1 MWGGHHAAGHAHSTN
16 TMDYSMW
23 GGHHAAGHAHS
34 TNTVDYSMQGGTMQ
48 PGMHTAQTQWIT
60 VCGVAPCGRACTQH
74 KHNGLQY
81 VGGAPCSRACTQ
93 HKHNGLQYAGGHHA
107 AGHAHSTNTV
117 DYSMRGG
124 TMRPGMHTTQTQ
136 WITVCG
142 VAPCGRACT
151 QHKHNGL
158 QYAGWHHAA
167 GHAHST
173 NTVDYSMQGGTM
185 RPGMHTTQTQWI
197 TVCRGAPCGRACTQ
211 HKHSGLQYVGG
222 APCGRACTQRKH
234 NGLQYVGGAPC
245 GRACTQ
251 RKHNGLQYVGGAPCS
266 RACTQH
272 KHSGLQYAG
281 GHHAAGHAHNTNT
294 MDYSM
299 RGGTMRPGM
308 HTAQTQWIT
317 VCGVAPCGRACTQ
330 HKHSGLQY
338 AGGAPCGRACTQ
350 HKHSGLQYVGG
361 APCSWACTNTMDN
374 ELNPQWR
381 GTEGNMAT
389 DKNEAVKANV
399 DELKKCCHVFM

>member
-1 MWGGHHAAGHAHSTN
+1 MRPGMHTAQTQWITVCGGG
-16 TMDYSMW
+16 TMRPGMHTAQTQW
-23 GGHHAAGHAHS
+23 I
-34 TNTVDYSMQGGTMQ
+34 TVCGGGTMQ

-60 VCGVAPCGRACTQH
+60 VCR
-74 KHNGLQY
+74 
-81 VGGAPCSRACTQ
+81 GAPCSRACTQ
-93 HKHNGLQYAGGHHA
+93 HKHSGLQYAGGAPCGRACTQHKHSGLQYAGWHHA
-107 AGHAHSTNTV
+107 AGHAHNTNTM

-151 QHKHNGL
+151 QHKHSGL
-158 QYAGWHHAA
+158 QYAGGHHAA
-167 GHAHST
+167 GHAHNT
-173 NTVDYSMQGGTM
+173 NTMDYSMQGGTM
-185 RPGMHTTQTQWI
+185 RPGMHTAQTQWITVCGGGTMRPGMHTAQTQWITVCGGGTMRPGMHTAQTQWITVCGGGTMQPGMHTAQTQWI

-211 HKHSGLQYVGG
+211 HKH
-222 APCGRACTQRKH
+222 
-234 NGLQYVGGAPC
+234 N
-245 GRACTQ
+245 
-251 RKHNGLQYVGGAPCS
+251 
-266 RACTQH
+266 
-272 KHSGLQYAG
+272 GLQYAG
-281 GHHAAGHAHNTNT
+281 WHHAAGHAHSTNT
-294 MDYSM
+294 VDYSM